1 MTTRSCQTP
10 NLLVRRIDDRSTVP
24 TRGSS
29 DAAGYDLYS
38 STDFTIH
45 PGQRLLVSTG
55 IAIEVPCGTY
65 GRIAPRSGLAV
76 RHGIN
81 VGAGVVDRDYRGEV
95 KILLF
100 NHGEEVFEGKVGDR
114 VAQLVL
120 EQCKT
125 PDVQEVSERALTDTE
140 RGASGFGSS
149 GK

>member
-55 IAIEVPCGTY
+55 IAIEVPVRVLTF
-65 GRIAPRSGLAV
+65 SGYL
-76 RHGIN
+76 
-81 VGAGVVDRDYRGEV
+81 
-95 KILLF
+95 
-100 NHGEEVFEGKVGDR
+100 
-114 VAQLVL
+114 
-120 EQCKT
+120 
-125 PDVQEVSERALTDTE
+125 DVHSTAT
-140 RGASGFGSS
+140 
-149 GK
+149 KHP